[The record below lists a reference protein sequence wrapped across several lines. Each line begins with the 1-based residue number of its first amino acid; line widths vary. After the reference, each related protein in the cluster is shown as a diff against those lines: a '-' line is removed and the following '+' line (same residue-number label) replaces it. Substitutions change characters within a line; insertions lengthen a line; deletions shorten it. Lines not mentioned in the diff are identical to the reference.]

1 MFRDMKDAVGKP
13 YFAAA
18 ISLVLHSRSPM
29 VRRKLVTFP
38 PIATAHSLFCYSSNK
53 ILNHVLRIRVWM
65 VKEQEREGVL

>member
-29 VRRKLVTFP
+29 VRCRLTKVESGDNSTF
-38 PIATAHSLFCYSSNK
+38 T
-53 ILNHVLRIRVWM
+53 VL
-65 VKEQEREGVL
+65 L